1 MYKYSMYGKTNKINS
16 SFFENVVF
24 LVETLFLFV
33 YKRCKFVSYLD
44 IKRVHV

>member
-33 YKRCKFVSYLD
+33 YKKEDVLAL
-44 IKRVHV
+44 HNN